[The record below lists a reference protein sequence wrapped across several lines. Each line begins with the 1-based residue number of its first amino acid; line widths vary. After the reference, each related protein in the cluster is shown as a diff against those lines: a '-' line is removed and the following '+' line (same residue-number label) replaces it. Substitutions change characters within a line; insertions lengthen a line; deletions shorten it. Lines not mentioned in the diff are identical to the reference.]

1 MIVVCALPI
10 LSAFACSDDR
20 PALALELPSMPAEVR
35 KHCRHPDLVEIDS
48 RAMIGRY
55 SLALDQCDGRR
66 ADAVAFGD
74 DLRKG
79 MSR

>member
-1 MIVVCALPI
+1 LIVVCALPI
-10 LSAFACSDDR
+10 LSAFACFGDR
-20 PALALELPSMPAEVR
+20 PTVALDMPPMPAEVR
-35 KHCRHPDLVEIDS
+35 KSCRHPDLVEIDA

-55 SLALDQCDGRR
+55 SQALDQCDGRR

>member
-1 MIVVCALPI
+1 
-10 LSAFACSDDR
+10 
-20 PALALELPSMPAEVR
+20 MPAEVR